1 VCGGTIEKL
10 DGNTLVIKSLDGTR
24 LDMKLADNAV
34 IIGVAKA
41 SLADIR
47 QGSYIS
53 SGAVP
58 QPDGTQSAGME
69 KIPEF
74 IAGVRLLLSGIIIAT
89 IFYLYS
95 DAKLD
100 QFFFICVGL
109 IEIASRV
116 LVGAA
121 KLAAKVAFRAWAWLT
136 LTFAK
141 FPGIQKR
148 IGRSGTGWSRDQPL
162 AEAQPQKFA
171 QVRFALELLIAVAL
185 GC

>member
-95 DAKLD
+95 DAKLHMRRVNRNRLSRPRRRGETCGKSG
-100 QFFFICVGL
+100 FSRVGL
-109 IEIASRV
+109 ANAR
-116 LVGAA
+116 
-121 KLAAKVAFRAWAWLT
+121 FC
-136 LTFAK
+136 
-141 FPGIQKR
+141 
-148 IGRSGTGWSRDQPL
+148 
-162 AEAQPQKFA
+162 
-171 QVRFALELLIAVAL
+171 QVS
-185 GC
+185 